1 MRTGG
6 LALNEAGNE
15 SGDRWSGEKKKNRKG
30 KKRDSLMCYSVRWS
44 GVSVGRS
51 VVPVKGESV
60 CAVTVSKNGALVSL
74 LGEGERSGEIQERRS
89 KRADRA

>member
-1 MRTGG
+1 MTDGQV
-6 LALNEAGNE
+6 
-15 SGDRWSGEKKKNRKG
+15 KKKNRKE
-30 KKRDSLMCYSVRWS
+30 KKRDSLMLFRWS

-74 LGEGERSGEIQERRS
+74 LGEGEGRGEERRNS
-89 KRADRA
+89 RTKVETSRPSLDEERRT